1 MGTVAA
7 LLLAGVFVAAAVTK
21 LRDLEGTRA
30 GFVDLGLPQP
40 QVLALLVPAL
50 ELVVVILLLVVPG
63 WGGVAAFALLAA
75 FTVVLWVTISSGKLV
90 PCRCFGGTSEEPV
103 SWVQVVRNLWL
114 MILAAV
120 AATISTLSIPS
131 VGGLV
136 GAAALVGVGP
146 IAIAL
151 AGRSLR

>member
-40 QVLALLVPAL
+40 QVLAWLVPAL